1 MTRETAAIQDFLL
14 EESRASRIPGTDEVA
29 QDLLSTLR
37 ADSVVAVLFYGS
49 CLRTGDVKD
58 KILDFYLVVE
68 NYKKAYGWGWKA
80 IANKLIPPN
89 VFYRETMTSQ
99 GVMRSKYAIIS
110 EQDLKYGTS
119 QKCLNVSLWARFSQP
134 IQILYLRKPDD
145 KATILECL
153 AQAPITLLGNILPL
167 MPERFTVADLWGQAF
182 TATYNAELRSEKAG
196 KGIEIYDLYADRYQ
210 QMMPLLYRHF
220 PFLSPYPV
228 QSRRQKVAQKT
239 ENLEYFAPKKQRER
253 KRKRTQ
259 ALWLL
264 RRIQGKCL
272 TIARLLKATSTFEGD

>member
-1 MTRETAAIQDFLL
+1 
-14 EESRASRIPGTDEVA
+14 
-29 QDLLSTLR
+29 
-37 ADSVVAVLFYGS
+37 
-49 CLRTGDVKD
+49 
-58 KILDFYLVVE
+58 
-68 NYKKAYGWGWKA
+68 
-80 IANKLIPPN
+80 
-89 VFYRETMTSQ
+89 
-99 GVMRSKYAIIS
+99 
-110 EQDLKYGTS
+110 
-119 QKCLNVSLWARFSQP
+119 
-134 IQILYLRKPDD
+134 
-145 KATILECL
+145 
-153 AQAPITLLGNILPL
+153 

-272 TIARLLKATSTFEGD
+272 TIARLLKATTTFEGGADYIVWKISRHSGVEITLTPWQRKHPILAGFGLFLQLRRKGAFR